1 MQTRYFHSLPT
12 VALATLLALTACSPS
27 SSGDSEAAG
36 LPFFEAAGLPFPDVR
51 SVCVAFFI
59 TGDVLGGDFP
69 ELEGSSSAA
78 LTKWADEV
86 RALVAGMSN
95 VISRS
100 EYTDAI
106 LFSAM
111 DEWGTAFLIA
121 ADEAQNLATDPNRG
135 PQRVN
140 DAVDMVGRAHSDIMS
155 SCRIESD

>member
-36 LPFFEAAGLPFPDVR
+36 LPFPDVR
-51 SVCVAFFI
+51 SACVAFFI

-106 LFSAM
+106 LFSAT